1 MLTPVQ
7 QHALDRFAKS
17 LLTLADASLIDA
29 YHQVW
34 EDHRDA
40 RRWHAG
46 GRARGKEFIGGAGIG
61 PARVRVADVGRKE
74 FEEAHAGATMISNW
88 KQELVKRAGE
98 LFARGSKAPAAAD
111 AQKVIDDL
119 HRKIGQLQVECDF
132 LAGQPAISRLLRGG
146 R

>member
-7 QHALDRFAKS
+7 QHALDRFAS
-17 LLTLADASLIDA
+17 LLTLADDSLIDA

-74 FEEAHAGATMISNW
+74 TALSCGVRSVPGTPRPTNGGGTNDRFPPKNE
-88 KQELVKRAGE
+88 
-98 LFARGSKAPAAAD
+98 PA
-111 AQKVIDDL
+111 
-119 HRKIGQLQVECDF
+119 
-132 LAGQPAISRLLRGG
+132 LAG
-146 R
+146 